1 MNMYFRNSI
10 KFSFII
16 FSLLLFVSLIL
27 FLFSCNLFEEN
38 IELEPKIY
46 TYSPEASLDL
56 YIRGNRYLNQ
66 GKYKEAENSFEKLVI
81 IDPEFSKAWE
91 GYSESLLL
99 QNDLDQSLEYIDKA
113 ISLNSSI
120 ASHLSKKSLVLY
132 YLGDYDASETFSS
145 RALEIDQNDVRALIV
160 LGAVKTQKGLYD
172 QSKEIFDLAIKIEP
186 DDSSIYFWRGKNYI
200 NMFDFD
206 NGMIELN
213 KAIDMDRSQPAY
225 YIERGQLYR
234 IIGNKTDAKFD
245 FEEAIEIAKN
255 PRKQHLIDKAK
266 ALLIELEDE

>member
-1 MNMYFRNSI
+1 M
-10 KFSFII
+10 
-16 FSLLLFVSLIL
+16 
-27 FLFSCNLFEEN
+27 C
-38 IELEPKIY
+38 
-46 TYSPEASLDL
+46 
-56 YIRGNRYLNQ
+56 IRD
-66 GKYKEAENSFEKLVI
+66 S
-81 IDPEFSKAWE
+81 
-91 GYSESLLL
+91 
-99 QNDLDQSLEYIDKA
+99 
-113 ISLNSSI
+113 
-120 ASHLSKKSLVLY
+120 

-186 DDSSIYFWRGKNYI
+186 DDSSIYFWRGKNYV

-255 PRKQHLIDKAK
+255 PRKQHLID
-266 ALLIELEDE
+266 LSLIHI